1 MGVTRR
7 VNVVVKYAGNDISK
21 NLEEYISK
29 ITITDNFK
37 DSIDD
42 VSLSLRNDNDRFLQ
56 PNWALKIYEK
66 LDITVITENWKKE
79 QEGKLS
85 YPLGVYN
92 IDSRDFSKNSVS
104 IKALAIPLGEA
115 QDQKNSKSW
124 TSITMSDLGKE
135 IAEKHNLKFK
145 FMSSKNHKLSNL
157 KQEKET
163 DFSFLKKIIN
173 DEGAVLK
180 IAFDKLIIFDEEKFE
195 KKAAKFKLSAKEL
208 DYRISEKTKEIYD
221 AVEVTYINPQTNK
234 TEKIMVTATTSN
246 QIKSGTGK
254 KESNPYGKYFGQKPP
269 PKKKAKKT
277 SEKILKVNRRS
288 KSEDLEEFARKT
300 LKRENTKRVEL
311 SFTIVGDMGIYSGD
325 TFDLDDAGIFNGK
338 YLVNKIVKNI
348 PGFKFSID
356 SYLVKSHYKLYKGD

>member
-1 MGVTRR
+1 MGLARR
-7 VNVVVKYAGNDISK
+7 VAIVVKYGGDDISK
-21 NLEEYISK
+21 SLEEYTSK

-42 VSLSLRNDNDRFLQ
+42 VSLSLRNDTDRFLM
-56 PNWALKIYEK
+56 PNWALEIYQE

-79 QEGKLS
+79 DEGRIS
-85 YPLGVYN
+85 YPLGIFN

-124 TSITMSDLGKE
+124 TSISMSGLGQE
-135 IAEKHNLKFK
+135 IAGKHGLEFK
-145 FMSSKNHKLSNL
+145 FMSDADPNLKNL

-163 DFSFLKKIIN
+163 DFSFLKKVIN

-180 IAFDKLIIFDEEKFE
+180 IAFNKLIIFDEEKFE
-195 KKAAKFKLSAKEL
+195 EKPAKFKLSIKEL
-208 DYRISEKTKEIYD
+208 DYRITEKTKEIYD

-254 KESNPYGKYFGQKPP
+254 KESNPYGKYFGEKTP
-269 PKKKAKKT
+269 PKKKPKKT
-277 SEKILKVNRRS
+277 NEKILKLNRRS
-288 KSEDLEEFARKT
+288 KSGDLSEFARKK

-311 SFTIVGDMGIYSGD
+311 SFSIVGDMGIYSGD
-325 TFDLDDAGIFNGK
+325 TFELYDAGIFNGK
-338 YLVNKIVKNI
+338 YLVNKIVKNV
-348 PGFKFSID
+348 PGFKFSIE
-356 SYLVKSHYKLYKGD
+356 SYLVESYS

>member
-1 MGVTRR
+1 MGLTRR
-7 VNVVVKYAGNDISK
+7 VSIVVKYGGDDISK
-21 NLEEYISK
+21 SLEEYISK

-42 VSLSLRNDNDRFLQ
+42 VSLSLRNDNDRFLM
-56 PNWALKIYEK
+56 PKWALEIYQK
-66 LDITVITENWKKE
+66 LEVTVITENWKKE
-79 QEGKLS
+79 DEGRLS
-85 YPLGVYN
+85 YPLGSYN

-135 IAEKHNLKFK
+135 MAKKHNLKFK
-145 FMSSKNHKLSNL
+145 FMSKSNPKLTNL

-163 DFSFLKKIIN
+163 DFSFLKKIIT

-195 KKAAKFKLSAKEL
+195 KKAAKFRLSAKEL
-208 DYRISEKTKEIYD
+208 DYRLTEKTKEVYD
-221 AVEVTYINPQTNK
+221 AIEVTYINPQTNK

-254 KESNPYGKYFGQKPP
+254 KTSNPYGKYFGEKTE
-269 PKKKAKKT
+269 PKKKPKKT
-277 SEKILKVNRRS
+277 NDKILKLNRRS
-288 KSEDLEEFARKT
+288 KSEDLEEFARKK
-300 LKRENTKRVEL
+300 LKKENTKRVEL
-311 SFTIVGDMGIYSGD
+311 SFSIVGDMGIYSGD
-325 TFDLDDAGIFNGK
+325 TFDLYDAGIFDGK

-356 SYLVKSHYKLYKGD
+356 SYLVKSHYKGD